1 MSEAAPDF
9 TIYILVRASRV
20 AGKARRSARRASINF
35 QDFDLATTPCPS
47 LLVDAT
53 ELSALH
59 ARHGE
64 APGNRAD
71 GVMRRPMLEQGH
83 GFLKCVDGR
92 KIYFCRNGLSGDRR
106 NDLEVWMIVSV
117 TRKDDENGLR
127 RAMSNLSQ
135 DMRLEGALVAAHACD
150 VEKALNCSVE

>member
-1 MSEAAPDF
+1 
-9 TIYILVRASRV
+9 V

-35 QDFDLATTPCPS
+35 QDFDLAATPCPS

-53 ELSALH
+53 ELSVLH

-92 KIYFCRNGLSGDRR
+92 KIYYCRNGLSGDRLYG
-106 NDLEVWMIVSV
+106 LEFVKIIDA
-117 TRKDDENGLR
+117 TRKDEENDPP
-127 RAMSNLSQ
+127 RAVSNLSQ
-135 DMRLEGALVAAHACD
+135 GARLEGALIAAHACD
-150 VEKALNCSVE
+150 VGKNLKCSVE